1 MTWVPYVAVAAGA
14 TLLLKAVLVIGTE
27 DADTPITPLLYLAG
41 LLLALAAAIGFG
53 LSRRRHRALIAI
65 GSSLLVVLWVM
76 GIGDLL
82 TPVFE
87 AIKDEEYVG
96 DEGPIALLG
105 LILLALGVL
114 GSQRRV
120 APAQSAQDVGV

>member
-1 MTWVPYVAVAAGA
+1 MTWVPYAAVAAGA

-27 DADTPITPLLYLAG
+27 DADTPITPLLYLVG

-53 LSRRRHRALIAI
+53 LSRRRHRALVAV
-65 GSSLLVVLWVM
+65 GASLLIVFWVM

-105 LILLALGVL
+105 LVLLALGAL
-114 GSQRRV
+114 GSQRRM
-120 APAQSAQDVGV
+120 ANAEEATA